1 MGVEDRPEG
10 AGGSSATPCPVQP
23 NGGRGEALLSP
34 SHLPGGGGECWGQ
47 RVVVVINGD
56 HRSLSIGVRGP
67 PAPPCHNERE
77 E

>member
-1 MGVEDRPEG
+1 MWKTVPKVLGGVRPPPVLCSPMAAG
-10 AGGSSATPCPVQP
+10 AKLCFPPPIC
-23 NGGRGEALLSP
+23 R
-34 SHLPGGGGECWGQ
+34 GGGEECWGQ